1 MVSLRWRLWIIAG
14 ALFLITVATF
24 SGAFFNDFVNYDDD
38 VYVYANPSVAHG
50 ITLPGV
56 VRAFTQPH
64 ARNWHPLTTISHMAD
79 CQVFGLHSSGPH
91 VINVLL
97 HALSAAG
104 LFFALQAMTGST
116 WRACFVAA
124 VFAIHP
130 LRVESVAWIAE
141 RKDVLSALLFVCTL
155 VAYWRYTR
163 QPDAN
168 KNLVLTAFF
177 ACALMAKPMVVTLP
191 VVLLFLDFWPLARL
205 SFIADKKRASLISF
219 SRAISEKI
227 PLFIL
232 SLASCVVTIFAARSG
247 NRVLDS
253 IPLGDRLANAAITYC
268 TYIYQLFWPDRLAVF
283 YPLPVESPALTSS
296 AAATI
301 VIVSITITT
310 IVLRKRLPYLFVGW
324 FWYLVMLLPVIGIWQ
339 IGLQAHADRYTYLPG
354 IGLLIGIAWA
364 TVALL
369 RRFRALPFAAPIA
382 ICVVALLAWRT
393 WTQVEFWRSSESLW
407 THALAVTSDND
418 VALNNLGSVYEN
430 RGDFDRARANY
441 RAALDVLNRR
451 ANSRYQL
458 SRALVHNNLGNLLL
472 REQDVPS
479 ARNEYEQAIAL
490 QPDYG
495 NAHINL
501 GQLFAQEG
509 DWTSALAEYETV
521 LRLQPHD
528 PDAQYRA
535 GVALMRLGRADE
547 AVVHYRHALAEQP
560 DFALAELDLGNATL
574 ERGHTDEAITHYRRA
589 LQIDPQNVDA
599 HFNLGRVYLQQ
610 RRLADAISEYQR
622 AVSIQ
627 PNDPEAHLSLGNAF
641 AAAASE
647 SRAITEI
654 EKALELAPNSVSAL
668 NNLAWLLATASDSN
682 LRNPTRAIM
691 LAEKAQE
698 LLPRPNALV
707 YHTLASAYAS
717 AGRIDD
723 AVAAAEHAQNLAEQ
737 DGDTVLADAVKK
749 ELDAYR
755 KSPQH

>member
-1 MVSLRWRLWIIAG
+1 MVSLQWRLWIIAG
-14 ALFLITVATF
+14 AIFLVTVATF

-38 VYVYANPSVAHG
+38 VYVYANPSIAHG

-56 VRAFTQPH
+56 VRAFSQPH
-64 ARNWHPLTTISHMAD
+64 ARNWHPLTTISHMVD
-79 CQVFGLHSSGPH
+79 CQIFGLNPSGPH

-130 LRVESVAWIAE
+130 LGVESVAWIAE

-155 VAYWRYTR
+155 VAYSRYTR
-163 QPDAN
+163 EPDAN
-168 KNLVLTAFF
+168 KKLVLTAFF

-205 SFIADKKRASLISF
+205 SLIADKKRDSLISF

-232 SLASCVVTIFAARSG
+232 SLASCTATIFAARSG

-253 IPLGDRLANAAITYC
+253 IPLGDRLANAAISYC

-283 YPLPVESPALTSS
+283 YPLPLESPPLTVS

-310 IVLRKRLPYLFVGW
+310 IVLRNRLPYLFVGW

-382 ICVVALLAWRT
+382 VCVLALLAWRT

-407 THALAVTSDND
+407 THALAVTTDND

-441 RAALDVLNRR
+441 QTALDVLNRR
-451 ANSRYQL
+451 PNSRYQL
-458 SRALVHNNLGNLLL
+458 SRALVHNNLGNLFL
-472 REQDVPS
+472 REQDGPA

-495 NAHINL
+495 NAHVNL

-528 PDAQYRA
+528 ADAQYRA
-535 GVALMRLGRADE
+535 GVALMRLGRADD
-547 AVVHYRHALAEQP
+547 AVVHYRDALAAQP

-622 AVSIQ
+622 VISIQ

-668 NNLAWLLATASDSN
+668 NNLAWLLATASESN

-717 AGRIDD
+717 AGRFDD
-723 AVAAAEHAQNLAEQ
+723 AIAAAEHAQNVAEE
-737 DGDTVLADAVKK
+737 DGDTALADAVKK
-749 ELDAYR
+749 ELERYR
-755 KSPQH
+755 KSSQD